1 MYVPFMVQL
10 GYSCLM
16 DMAMDAL
23 QTLREMSDVELSRRS
38 GVSRSTL
45 HRIETGAASPTL
57 RTLRELAIAAGVD
70 IDVSI
75 KPLSDPSAGRAAR
88 FLLDSQFRDTPP
100 MRQDRDWMERLT
112 RVSGV
117 DPEQILAQAGHA
129 SSLLHAPSTMA
140 IKQSFP
146 PLRLASAGDA
156 TGQPWALSGRA
167 GLSALSAP
175 GVDVLSGP
183 DVLYVAD
190 PHHAWRLLESPPL
203 AKDPA
208 TSGVL
213 IAPWREEYEVDLWQ
227 IGPVSFVAP
236 IQILLDSIGLGEPLS
251 QVALE
256 IARGW

>member
-1 MYVPFMVQL
+1 
-10 GYSCLM
+10 M

-23 QTLREMSDVELSRRS
+23 QTLREMSDVELSQRS

-45 HRIETGAASPTL
+45 HRIETGATSPTL

-88 FLLDSQFRDTPP
+88 FLLDSQFLNTAPTQ
-100 MRQDRDWMERLT
+100 QDREWMERLT
-112 RVSGV
+112 RASGP
-117 DPEQILAQAGHA
+117 DPVQILAQAGHA
-129 SSLLHAPSTMA
+129 SSLLHAPDTIT

-146 PLRLASAGDA
+146 PLRLASSGDA
-156 TGQPWALSGRA
+156 TGHPWALSGRA
-167 GLSALSAP
+167 GLTAISAP
-175 GVDVLSGP
+175 GDDVSTGP
-183 DVLYVAD
+183 DVLYVAN
-190 PHHAWRLLESPPL
+190 PHHAWRLLESPSL

-213 IAPWREEYEVDLWQ
+213 IAPWRDECEVDLWQ
-227 IGPVSFVAP
+227 VGPVSFVAP

>member
-1 MYVPFMVQL
+1 
-10 GYSCLM
+10 M

-45 HRIETGAASPTL
+45 HRIETRAASPTL

-75 KPLSDPSAGRAAR
+75 KPLSDPHAGRAAR
-88 FLLDSQFRDTPP
+88 FLLDSQFHTTSPTRHDSE
-100 MRQDRDWMERLT
+100 WMERLT
-112 RVSGV
+112 RVSGT
-117 DPEQILAQAGHA
+117 DPVQILTHA
-129 SSLLHAPSTMA
+129 AHSSSLLHTPSTIA
-140 IKQSFP
+140 VKQSFP

-156 TGQPWALSGRA
+156 TGLPWAVSGRA
-167 GLSALSAP
+167 GLSAISAP
-175 GVDVLSGP
+175 GGDVPTGP
-183 DVLYVAD
+183 DVLFVAD

-203 AKDPA
+203 AKDP
-208 TSGVL
+208 TLSGVL
-213 IAPWREEYEVDLWQ
+213 IAPWRDEYGVDSWQ
-227 IGPVSFVAP
+227 VGPVRCVAP

-251 QVALE
+251 ELALE